1 MSIENTPE
9 PHNNAAPHIPAAENE
24 NDKQEWIGGPP
35 DSMPLDEMA
44 LDEMALDDARPL
56 FVPDTLPPGAVARS
70 TTLPHVP
77 LSDPSP
83 GEYLMNESSTPEYA
97 AHEYSDDDTAVS
109 DVAIDTT
116 VGDSSS
122 LNAAQVPE
130 LETLGGYVG
139 GGFDD
144 PPTNGHITA
153 RRSDYAPEPA
163 PSADPRDQEQD
174 LFAHLA
180 ELRTRLLHCIAA
192 VTIGMMVM
200 WGLRDRLLQFFAEPI
215 VRALREHGGIPTT
228 TSPAEGFSIYMQTV
242 FTASLLIVLPYVL
255 WQVWAFVEPALTHQ
269 ERRYSSVLVPF
280 SVLLFFSG
288 AALGFYMSPMFFE
301 FFLQFQPPGT
311 AALWSYANAATF
323 LAKMLLVF
331 GVSFQV
337 PVVAIFVHK
346 IGLVSRNVMIDYWR
360 HVVVLIFI
368 LVAVITPTWDPFT
381 LGAAAAPPCLLYVLS
396 IWLVK
401 WL

>member
-9 PHNNAAPHIPAAENE
+9 SHSNAAPHSPAAENE
-24 NDKQEWIGGPP
+24 NPSQEWIGPP
-35 DSMPLDEMA
+35 DSMP

-56 FVPDTLPPGAVARS
+56 FVPDTPPPGAVARS
-70 TTLPHVP
+70 TALPHVP
-77 LSDPSP
+77 LSDASP
-83 GEYLMNESSTPEYA
+83 GEYLMNEYSNDV
-97 AHEYSDDDTAVS
+97 YSDNDTAAS
-109 DVAIDTT
+109 EVALDTT
-116 VGDSSS
+116 RGDSS
-122 LNAAQVPE
+122 APGATQVPE
-130 LETLGGYVG
+130 LEPLSSGYAG

-163 PSADPRDQEQD
+163 PNADPRDQEQD

-180 ELRTRLLHCIAA
+180 ELRTRLLRCIAA

-200 WGLRDRLLQFFAEPI
+200 WSLRDRLLQFFAEPI
-215 VRALREHGGIPTT
+215 VRSLREHGGIPTT

-242 FTASLLIVLPYVL
+242 FTASLLVVLPYVL

-280 SVLLFFSG
+280 SVILFFSG

-360 HVVVLIFI
+360 HVVVFIFI

-381 LGAAAAPPCLLYVLS
+381 LGAAAAPPCVLYVLS

>member
-1 MSIENTPE
+1 MSIENTPG
-9 PHNNAAPHIPAAENE
+9 PHNNPAPYSPAADNESE
-24 NDKQEWIGGPP
+24 NDEWIGPQ

-44 LDEMALDDARPL
+44 LEDARPL
-56 FVPDTLPPGAVARS
+56 FVPEAPPPGAVARS
-70 TTLPHVP
+70 TVLPHVP
-77 LSDPSP
+77 LSDASP
-83 GEYLMNESSTPEYA
+83 GEYLMS
-97 AHEYSDDDTAVS
+97 EYSTDADDDTV
-109 DVAIDTT
+109 DVDATP
-116 VGDSSS
+116 VDSSG
-122 LNAAQVPE
+122 LNTAQVPE
-130 LETLGGYVG
+130 LEPLGSSYAAGSYA

-144 PPTNGHITA
+144 PPSNGHITA
-153 RRSDYAPEPA
+153 RRSDYAPEPDPA
-163 PSADPRDQEQD
+163 PASTVRDQEQD
-174 LFAHLA
+174 LFTHLT
-180 ELRTRLLHCIAA
+180 ELRTRLLRCIAA
-192 VTIGMMVM
+192 VTIGMMLM
-200 WGLRDRLLQFFAEPI
+200 WSLRDRLLQFFAEPI
-215 VRALREHGGIPTT
+215 VRALREHGGFPTT

-280 SVLLFFSG
+280 SVILFFSG
-288 AALGFYMSPMFFE
+288 AALGFYMSPMFFK

-346 IGLVSRNVMIDYWR
+346 IGLVSRNVMIEHWR

-396 IWLVK
+396 IWMVK

>member
-9 PHNNAAPHIPAAENE
+9 PHNNAAPYSPAADNE
-24 NDKQEWIGGPP
+24 TEDQEWIGPP
-35 DSMPLDEMA
+35 DSVPLDEMA
-44 LDEMALDDARPL
+44 LEDARPL
-56 FVPDTLPPGAVARS
+56 FVPDTAPPGVVARS
-70 TTLPHVP
+70 TALPHVP
-77 LSDPSP
+77 LSDESP
-83 GEYLMNESSTPEYA
+83 GEYLMNEYSED
-97 AHEYSDDDTAVS
+97 EYSVDEYVNGATAS
-109 DVAIDTT
+109 AVAVETPL
-116 VGDSSS
+116 GESSS
-122 LNAAQVPE
+122 LNASQVPE
-130 LETLGGYVG
+130 LEPLSSGYAESSYAG

-144 PPTNGHITA
+144 PPSNGHITA
-153 RRSDYAPEPA
+153 QHSDYAPDPA
-163 PSADPRDQEQD
+163 PAANVRDQELD

-180 ELRTRLLHCIAA
+180 ELRTRLLRCIAA

-200 WGLRDRLLQFFAEPI
+200 WSLRDRLLQFFAEPI

-242 FTASLLIVLPYVL
+242 FTASLLVVLPYVL

-280 SVLLFFSG
+280 SVILFFSG
-288 AALGFYMSPMFFE
+288 SALGFYMSPMFFE

-337 PVVAIFVHK
+337 PVLAIFLHK

>member
-9 PHNNAAPHIPAAENE
+9 PQNNNGAPHSPVEE
-24 NDKQEWIGGPP
+24 DWIGPP
-35 DSMPLDEMA
+35 DSVPLDEMA
-44 LDEMALDDARPL
+44 LEDARPL
-56 FVPDTLPPGAVARS
+56 FVPDTTPPGVVARS
-70 TTLPHVP
+70 TALPHLP
-77 LSDPSP
+77 LSDASP
-83 GEYLMNESSTPEYA
+83 GEYLMNEYSEDAYSDEYA
-97 AHEYSDDDTAVS
+97 DGATAS
-109 DVAIDTT
+109 DVTVETT
-116 VGDSSS
+116 PGESAS
-122 LNAAQVPE
+122 LNASQVPE
-130 LETLGGYVG
+130 LEPLSSGYAESSYEG

-144 PPTNGHITA
+144 PPSNGHITA
-153 RRSDYAPEPA
+153 QHSDYAPDPA
-163 PSADPRDQEQD
+163 PAANVRDQELD

-180 ELRTRLLHCIAA
+180 ELRTRLLRCIAA

-200 WGLRDRLLQFFAEPI
+200 WSLRDRLLQFFAEPI

-228 TSPAEGFSIYMQTV
+228 TSPAEASRFTCRRFSQ
-242 FTASLLIVLPYVL
+242 ASLLIVLPYVL

-288 AALGFYMSPMFFE
+288 SALGFYMSPMFFE

-337 PVVAIFVHK
+337 PVLAIFLHK